1 MAWSKQHIEQLAASG
16 KIRGYVEPK
25 RVSTE
30 PVPDPD
36 KPKKLK
42 YGNQKVVID
51 GIEFDSKKEAR
62 RYQELNI
69 RVMAKEIWDL
79 KFQEEFELIVNGV
92 KVASYFAD
100 FTYQTGFGKVVEDV
114 KSTATRKNP
123 VYRLKNKLVNAI
135 YGIKIT
141 EI

>member
-1 MAWSKQHIEQLAASG
+1 MAWNKQHIEQLAASG
-16 KIRGYVEPK
+16 KIRGFVTAGKPAEGYA
-25 RVSTE
+25 
-30 PVPDPD
+30 PDQPR
-36 KPKKLK
+36 KQK
-42 YGNQKVVID
+42 YGNQKVIID

-62 RYQELNI
+62 RYQELKI

-100 FTYQTGFGKVVEDV
+100 FTYQTSFGKVVEDV

>member
-1 MAWSKQHIEQLAASG
+1 MAWTKNDIAKLAASG
-16 KIRGYVEPK
+16 KIRGFVTSGKPAG
-25 RVSTE
+25 TTI
-30 PVPDPD
+30 DQ
-36 KPKKLK
+36 PKKQK
-42 YGNQKVVID
+42 YGNQKVIID

-62 RYQELNI
+62 RYQELKM

-123 VYRLKNKLVNAI
+123 VYRLKNKLVNAL